1 VTAPGL
7 RALIALELD
16 RPAGPEAEAMAARL
30 AARPGV
36 AAVLFYGA
44 QLREGAAIQPGEQPG
59 EQPGG
64 GPLDFYVLTDSDA
77 AYHGFGLSAL
87 ANRLLPPNVY
97 HEVIGG
103 PPHGPGR
110 IEAKVAV
117 ARLAAFRARMH
128 PGAMD
133 TTMWA
138 RFTQPAVLV
147 WARSPADREAAIDAV
162 AAAVETAAW
171 WAARLAPDCTD
182 PDETWRALFRHTY
195 GSELRVESG
204 SRARDLIAAAPERYR
219 LIHRLLIAGQPA
231 GDRKTAARAWR
242 RRQIVGKFRNLA
254 RLIKAAFTYRGGFA
268 YALSKVERHS
278 GRPVE
283 LSPWQRRW
291 PWLAA
296 PFVLW
301 RLWREQRLR

>member
-1 VTAPGL
+1 MAPEL
-7 RALIALELD
+7 RTLIAEELG
-16 RPAGPEAEAMAARL
+16 RAAGADADLMAARL

-44 QLREGAAIQPGEQPG
+44 RLRKGAGERSG
-59 EQPGG
+59 E
-64 GPLDFYVLTDSDA
+64 GPLDFYLLTESNT
-77 AYHGFGLSAL
+77 AYHGFGLSSL

-97 HEVIGG
+97 HEVIEG
-103 PPHGPGR
+103 PVR

-117 ARLAAFRARMH
+117 ATLAAFRARMR

-138 RFTQPAVLV
+138 RFTQPVALV
-147 WARSPADREAAIDAV
+147 WARSPADREAVIDAV
-162 AAAVETAAW
+162 AAAVETATW
-171 WAARLAPDCTD
+171 WAARLAPKSADA
-182 PDETWRALFRHTY
+182 DETWRTLFRHTY

-204 SRARDLIAAAPERYR
+204 RAHDLIAAAPQRYR
-219 LIHRLLIAGQPA
+219 HLHRLLIANHPPGASPPD
-231 GDRKTAARAWR
+231 DRQSAARAWR

-254 RLIKAAFTYRGGFA
+254 RLTKAAFTYSGGFA

-296 PFVLW
+296 PVVLW
-301 RLWREQRLR
+301 RLWRERRLR

>member
-1 VTAPGL
+1 MAPEL
-7 RALIALELD
+7 RDLIAEELD

-30 AARPGV
+30 AERPGV

-44 QLREGAAIQPGEQPG
+44 RLRQGAGE
-59 EQPGG
+59 
-64 GPLDFYVLTDSDA
+64 GPLDFYLLTDSNT

-97 HEVIGG
+97 REVIDG
-103 PPHGPGR
+103 PPR

-117 ARLAAFRARMH
+117 ASLAAFRARMR

-133 TTMWA
+133 TTFWA
-138 RFTQPAVLV
+138 RFTQPVALV
-147 WARSPADREAAIDAV
+147 WARSPADREAVLDAV

-171 WAARLAPDCTD
+171 WAARLAPETADA
-182 PDETWRALFRHTY
+182 DEIWRGLFRHTY
-195 GSELRVESG
+195 GSELRVEG
-204 SRARDLIAAAPERYR
+204 GGRARDLIAAAPERYR
-219 LIHRLLIAGQPA
+219 RLHRLLIAGGPSGGRRAAA
-231 GDRKTAARAWR
+231 GAWR
-242 RRQIVGKFRNLA
+242 RRQIVGKIRNLA
-254 RLIKAAFTYRGGFA
+254 RLTKAAFTYRGGFA
-268 YALSKVERHS
+268 YALAKVERHS

-296 PFVLW
+296 PGVLW
-301 RLWREQRLR
+301 RLWRERRLR

>member
-1 VTAPGL
+1 MAPGL
-7 RALIALELD
+7 RDLPELRDLIIEELD

-44 QLREGAAIQPGEQPG
+44 RLREGAGE
-59 EQPGG
+59 
-64 GPLDFYVLTDSDA
+64 GPLDFYLLTDSDT
-77 AYHGFGLSAL
+77 AYHGFGLAAL

-97 HEVIGG
+97 REVIDG
-103 PPHGPGR
+103 PPGIEAAR

-117 ARLAAFRARMH
+117 ASLAAFRARMR

-133 TTMWA
+133 TTFWA
-138 RFTQPAVLV
+138 RFTQPVALV
-147 WARSPADREAAIDAV
+147 WVRSAADREVVLDAV

-171 WAARLAPDCTD
+171 WAARLAPETADA
-182 PDETWRALFRHTY
+182 DETWRALFRHTY
-195 GSELRVESG
+195 GSELRVEG
-204 SRARDLIAAAPERYR
+204 GGRARDLIGAAPERYR
-219 LIHRLLIAGQPA
+219 HLHRLLIAGCPP
-231 GDRKTAARAWR
+231 GDRKAAARAWR
-242 RRQIVGKFRNLA
+242 RRQLVGKIRNLA
-254 RLIKAAFTYRGGFA
+254 RLTKAAFTYRGGIP
-268 YALSKVERHS
+268 YALAKVERHS

-296 PFVLW
+296 PVVLW
-301 RLWREQRLR
+301 RLWRERRLR

>member
-1 VTAPGL
+1 MAPEL
-7 RALIALELD
+7 RALIAEELG

-30 AARPGV
+30 AARAGV

-44 QLREGAAIQPGEQPG
+44 RLREGAGE
-59 EQPGG
+59 
-64 GPLDFYVLTDSDA
+64 GPLDFYLLTDSNT

-97 HEVIGG
+97 REVDDG
-103 PPHGPGR
+103 PPR

-117 ARLAAFRARMH
+117 ASLAAFRARMR

-133 TTMWA
+133 TTFWA
-138 RFTQPAVLV
+138 RFTQPVALV
-147 WARSPADREAAIDAV
+147 WARSPADREAVLDAV

-171 WAARLAPDCTD
+171 WAARLAPESVDA
-182 PDETWRALFRHTY
+182 DETWRGLFRHTY
-195 GSELRVESG
+195 GSELRVEG
-204 SRARDLIAAAPERYR
+204 GNRARDLIAAAPERYR
-219 LIHRLLIAGQPA
+219 HLHRLLIAGHPP
-231 GDRKTAARAWR
+231 GDRSAAARAWR
-242 RRQIVGKFRNLA
+242 RRQIVGKIRNLA
-254 RLIKAAFTYRGGFA
+254 RLTKAAFTYRGGFA
-268 YALSKVERHS
+268 YALAKVERHS

-296 PFVLW
+296 PVVLW
-301 RLWREQRLR
+301 QLWRERRLR

>member
-1 VTAPGL
+1 MAPEL
-7 RALIALELD
+7 RALITGELD
-16 RPAGPEAEAMAARL
+16 RTAGPVAEAMAARL

-44 QLREGAAIQPGEQPG
+44 QLREGAAIQPGEQPEG
-59 EQPGG
+59 QPAERSAG

-97 HEVIGG
+97 HEVIDG
-103 PPHGPGR
+103 PPR
-110 IEAKVAV
+110 VEAKVAV
-117 ARLAAFRARMH
+117 ARLAAFRARMR

-138 RFTQPAVLV
+138 RFTQPVVLV

-162 AAAVETAAW
+162 AAAVGTAAW

-195 GSELRVESG
+195 GSELRVEG
-204 SRARDLIAAAPERYR
+204 GGRARDLIAAAPDRYR
-219 LIHRLLIAGQPA
+219 QIHQLLIAGQVPV
-231 GDRKTAARAWR
+231 DRESAARAWR

>member
-1 VTAPGL
+1 MAPEL
-7 RALIALELD
+7 RDLIAGELD

-44 QLREGAAIQPGEQPG
+44 RLRDDAGGGAEKRSGE
-59 EQPGG
+59 
-64 GPLDFYVLTDSDA
+64 GPLDFYLLTDSDS

-87 ANRLLPPNVY
+87 ANHLLPPNVY
-97 HEVIGG
+97 HEVIEGSPQG
-103 PPHGPGR
+103 SGR

-117 ARLAAFRARMH
+117 ASLAAFRARMR

-138 RFTQPAVLV
+138 RFTQPVALV
-147 WARSPADREAAIDAV
+147 WARSPAEREAVLDAV

-171 WAARLAPDCTD
+171 WAARLAPEQADA
-182 PDETWRALFRHTY
+182 DETWRALFHHTY

-204 SRARDLIAAAPERYR
+204 GRARDLIAAAPERYR
-219 LIHRLLIAGQPA
+219 HLHRLLIADHPPGDRKA

-242 RRQIVGKFRNLA
+242 RRQIAGKFRNLA
-254 RLIKAAFTYRGGFA
+254 RLTKAAFTYRGGFA
-268 YALSKVERHS
+268 YALAKVERHS
-278 GRPVE
+278 GHPVE

-296 PFVLW
+296 PVVLW
-301 RLWREQRLR
+301 RLWRQRRLR

>member
-1 VTAPGL
+1 MTAPEV
-7 RALIALELD
+7 RALIARELD
-16 RPAGPEAEAMAARL
+16 RPASPAAQAMATQL

-44 QLREGAAIQPGEQPG
+44 RLREGS
-59 EQPGG
+59 GG
-64 GPLDFYVLTDSDA
+64 GPFDFYVLTTGNI

-87 ANRLLPPNVY
+87 ANFVLPPNVY
-97 HEVIGG
+97 HEVIEQ
-103 PPHGPGR
+103 PDR

-117 ARLAAFRARMH
+117 ITLGAFRARMR

-133 TTMWA
+133 TTLWA
-138 RFTQPAVLV
+138 RFTQPAALV
-147 WARSPADREAAIDAV
+147 WVRHAADREAVIDAV
-162 AAAVETAAW
+162 AVAVETAAW
-171 WAARLAPDCTD
+171 WARRLAP
-182 PDETWRALFRHTY
+182 ETADADQTWQSLFDHTY

-204 SRARDLIAAAPERYR
+204 GRTRGLVAAAPERYR
-219 LIHRLLIAGQPA
+219 QLHRLLIDGHSPA
-231 GDRKTAARAWR
+231 DTNGDRVAAWRAWR

-268 YALSKVERHS
+268 YALDKVERHS

-283 LSPWQRRW
+283 ISPWQRRW

-296 PFVLW
+296 PFILW

>member
-1 VTAPGL
+1 MAPEL
-7 RALIALELD
+7 RALIARELA

-44 QLREGAAIQPGEQPG
+44 QLRESASGHTGGQPVEQSA
-59 EQPGG
+59 G

-97 HEVIGG
+97 HEVIDG

-110 IEAKVAV
+110 VEAKVAV
-117 ARLAAFRARMH
+117 ARLAAFRARMR

-147 WARSPADREAAIDAV
+147 WARSPADREAVIDAV
-162 AAAVETAAW
+162 AAAVGTAAW

-195 GSELRVESG
+195 GSELRVEG
-204 SRARDLIAAAPERYR
+204 GGRARDLIAAAPDRYR
-219 LIHRLLIAGQPA
+219 QIHQLLIAGHVPV
-231 GDRKTAARAWR
+231 DRESAARAWR

>member
-1 VTAPGL
+1 MAPEL
-7 RALIALELD
+7 RALIAEELD
-16 RPAGPEAEAMAARL
+16 RAASPGAAAMAARL

-44 QLREGAAIQPGEQPG
+44 QLREGAGE
-59 EQPGG
+59 
-64 GPLDFYVLTDSDA
+64 GPLDFYLLTDSNT
-77 AYHGFGLSAL
+77 AYHGFGPSAL

-97 HEVIGG
+97 HEVIDG
-103 PPHGPGR
+103 PPR

-117 ARLAAFRARMH
+117 ASLAAFRARMR

-133 TTMWA
+133 TTFWA
-138 RFTQPAVLV
+138 RFTQPVALV
-147 WARSPADREAAIDAV
+147 WTRSPADREAVLDAV
-162 AAAVETAAW
+162 AAAVETGAW
-171 WAARLAPDCTD
+171 WASRLAPETADA
-182 PDETWRALFRHTY
+182 DETWRSLFQHTY
-195 GSELRVESG
+195 GSELRVEG
-204 SRARDLIAAAPERYR
+204 GGRALDLVGAAPERYR
-219 LIHRLLIAGQPA
+219 LLHRLLVTHPTQNE
-231 GDRKTAARAWR
+231 RRTAASAWR
-242 RRQIVGKFRNLA
+242 RRQTLGKFRNLA
-254 RLIKAAFTYRGGFA
+254 RLVKAAFTYRGGLA

-301 RLWREQRLR
+301 RLWRERRLR